1 MGRLTTSGRP
11 AVVRDARR
19 FFSLLDEALKL
30 GTEGYSPRRLQK
42 IEYAEANEG
51 SFEQGSRALRVLA
64 ELPISAKHVQRI
76 TERLG
81 EERRRQ
87 RDAEVAAMKTG
98 TLKPTYPNPPQ
109 VAAIHLDA
117 GKLQLREE
125 DGKPGVR
132 EPRWADSKVACFLTY
147 TAREG
152 NPDPQPNPPAV
163 FLDPP
168 RVMRLCKEMER
179 VRSQPAALARV
190 DEGTATS
197 VDGGTR
203 TSHRTSGTAGAYGG
217 GDVGAHGAFRLDGL
231 CGSDA
236 TRRGF
241 YEALK
246 KADLGDGGNWIGPL
260 ADLHFPGW
268 TQVLDFLHL
277 LVHLYAAAT
286 AAYAEDAKA
295 AWRLYERWL
304 RCAWAGEVKPLL
316 ASLEEEGRRLGKP
329 PPRAKESDPRRIVS
343 KTLDYIKTNEPRMD
357 YARYRREGLPITS
370 AAVESLIKQFNQP
383 VKGTE
388 KFWNKGGA
396 ESVLQIRAAY
406 LSEDDRSDRF
416 HEHRPRGQA
425 VGRNRGKL
433 AA

>member
-1 MGRLTTSGRP
+1 M
-11 AVVRDARR
+11 
-19 FFSLLDEALKL
+19 KL
-30 GTEGYSPRRLQK
+30 GTEGYSPRLLQK
-42 IEYAEANEG
+42 IEYAGANEG
-51 SFEQGSRALRVLA
+51 SFEQGSRALRILA

-109 VAAIHLDA
+109 VSAIHLDA

-152 NPDPQPNPPAV
+152 NTDPQPNPPAV

-179 VRSQPAALARV
+179 VRSQPAAGPESTKEPPPLLTKEQEHRIERPARLV
-190 DEGTATS
+190 RTAVATLEPTEPFGWMVS
-197 VDGGTR
+197 
-203 TSHRTSGTAGAYGG
+203 AE
-217 GDVGAHGAFRLDGL
+217 
-231 CGSDA
+231 A

-241 YEALK
+241 YEAVK
-246 KADLGDGGNWIGPL
+246 KAVIGDGGNWIGPL

-304 RCAWAGEVKPLL
+304 RWAWAGEVKPLL

-329 PPRAKESDPRRIVS
+329 PPQAKESDPRRIVS

-370 AAVESLIKQFNQP
+370 AAVESLIKQFNQR